1 MLSDFKNFVNR
12 NKDPRTNQWFSV
24 KDYKTEIFW
33 ILTTILV
40 SLVSFGAG
48 YLTVSK
54 NNRPAI
60 IIQNPPAASV
70 QQGIAP
76 SAEEKSTSDFR
87 QEPATKEQQEL
98 KNNAGPTKKQGQ
110 FVGSVNGNK
119 YHLPDCS
126 SAKKII
132 LQNQI
137 WFNSE
142 EEAQK
147 AGYVKCG
154 NCGKR

>member
-12 NKDPRTNQWFSV
+12 IKNLRLNPLFSTEN
-24 KDYKTEIFW
+24 YKTEIFW
-33 ILTTILV
+33 ALTIILV

-48 YLTVSK
+48 YLTASK
-54 NNRPAI
+54 NSRPPI
-60 IIQNPPAASV
+60 IIQNPPAASI

-76 SAEEKSTSDFR
+76 TAEKKSTSDSGR
-87 QEPATKEQQEL
+87 EQSTEKKQEL
-98 KNNAGPTKKQGQ
+98 KNAEPTKKQGQ

-119 YHLPDCS
+119 YHLPNCP
-126 SAKKII
+126 SAKKIMP
-132 LQNQI
+132 QNQI
-137 WFNSE
+137 WFDSE

-154 NCGKR
+154 NCGKQ